1 MKKKLL
7 FAATMVASAFCFNA
21 QAQSIGDVI
30 TYNDVE
36 YKVVG
41 TNIIDNGSFDE
52 GVNGWFTGSWLS
64 APENMTGY
72 TLSEEGGFDGGPFIT
87 ISAGGASAT
96 SNLRGSWAV
105 TEGKTYLFRCY
116 TSGKAPDSNNLQYS
130 KLMVSSDGQ
139 AEGSELYRLKW
150 GASDVWTENNFVFTA
165 SSPYVVFRSSWNEN
179 SKLDGFALVEVA
191 VNLTSLWSAALA
203 AAEEVYGD
211 PTYSNVSG
219 NESDALYKVITDYAT
234 DPGENYQAIADEIY
248 AAIAAFKDAKE
259 AYDNLVEINNA
270 AAMLGLEEIEAVTA
284 GGAWKQAMAQ
294 NVLVYNKVNSDYTFP
309 VTLGT
314 NWTTTGASKQEKSQ
328 HWNGDAG
335 ATYYEPN
342 QWGSA
347 SVDWS
352 MAQTLAGLP
361 AGDYV
366 LMATGRRSGDITMT
380 MSAAG
385 ESVCTFPNAGTG
397 IGVDTS
403 GAANF
408 SDGDFA
414 NNGEGWGWQW
424 RYIPFTLTEDGD
436 VEIKVTATAPSTH
449 QWCSICEFRLLAKPE
464 AETAIA
470 KAELLAAINEANEV
484 DTDFNVGEGV
494 FQKVPSSAE
503 DFLSII
509 GAAQET
515 YDDPDATVEVV
526 EATTEAVKQ
535 AIDDFANAPLNAPEA
550 DNLYAIT
557 IVTDGHSYFGNAI
570 VAGNGATSANN
581 PTGYIY
587 NVRGETPYLAQAFTF
602 TSAEDAENPNDYYIS
617 IELPEGTVYLTNG
630 TNNGSA
636 AGWAPSQIQGTT
648 DSSAKMAFRIAAS
661 PTVEGAFNIYNP
673 ATGYKVIAQDGGN
686 IYTDEGAQ
694 QNGEFTLADPTVTE
708 VATAIAAGKFATR
721 IYPFVPQ
728 PISGVTFYTCA
739 AANEKEL
746 VLEEATELEANTPY
760 ILYAESD
767 VDVVEKG
774 HSVAGEATYTDG
786 WLTGTFAAVDIPV
799 GSYVLQTQ
807 DGTQAFYI
815 VEAGET
821 TYKATPFR
829 AYLSIP
835 EEEEQGEVKAYTL
848 GGIATAI
855 NTLEALTS
863 GNFEGIY
870 NAAGTKLNRMEKGVN
885 IIRMTDGTTRKVMIK

>member
-52 GVNGWFTGSWLS
+52 GVNGWFTGDWVS

-72 TLSEEGGFDGGPFIT
+72 TLSESGGFDDGAFIT
-87 ISAGGASAT
+87 ISAGGKTAT

-116 TSGKAPDSNNLQYS
+116 TSGQAPSSNNLQYS
-130 KLMVSSDGQ
+130 KLMTSPNGQ
-139 AEGSELYRLKW
+139 DEGSDLYRLKW

-219 NESDALYKVITDYAT
+219 NESDALYKVITDYST

-739 AANEKEL
+739 DANEKEL

-767 VDVVEKG
+767 VNEIEKG

-799 GSYVLQTQ
+799 GSYVLQTL

-821 TYKATPFR
+821 AYKATPFR

-835 EEEEQGEVKAYTL
+835 EEEQGEVKAYTL

-885 IIRMTDGTTRKVMIK
+885 IIRMNDGTTRKVMIK